1 MILIWFFYVIMYRNA
16 LSLNFLLSC
25 SYFQVTKRAET
36 KYFNAICNPW
46 QRRKNPGKPELSSQS
61 VCAPISQ
68 ENLWTFLS
76 ICHPQPN
83 STNRAR
89 GAHFLRPFSWYTRV
103 VVFFRIISIASP
115 AGKIWSSARFCSFFF
130 LLLFFP
136 PPFVDDIT
144 VGGVE
149 GWAVVNAFSARPSTQ
164 WQLALCWLCEEYT
177 NTTPTRTT
185 TTKQKWKPRELV
197 PGKEQK
203 KTYIPTQPPP
213 PQYI

>member
-1 MILIWFFYVIMYRNA
+1 MYRNA
-16 LSLNFLLSC
+16 LSLIFSLSC

-36 KYFNAICNPW
+36 KYFNAICNPR

-61 VCAPISQ
+61 VFAPISQ

-103 VVFFRIISIASP
+103 VVFFFFVLFPSLLPQAKFGR
-115 AGKIWSSARFCSFFF
+115 ARAFAPFF
-130 LLLFFP
+130 LASFFP

-144 VGGVE
+144 VGGGGGVG

-197 PGKEQK
+197 PRKEQK